1 MTPILGVHYIIYEQ
15 WCDVLS
21 GFIYIRDCTRSLP
34 KKVATSIAE
43 PGAK

>member
-15 WCDVLS
+15 WCDVLN
-21 GFIYIRDCTRSLP
+21 GFIYIR
-34 KKVATSIAE
+34 KVATSIAE